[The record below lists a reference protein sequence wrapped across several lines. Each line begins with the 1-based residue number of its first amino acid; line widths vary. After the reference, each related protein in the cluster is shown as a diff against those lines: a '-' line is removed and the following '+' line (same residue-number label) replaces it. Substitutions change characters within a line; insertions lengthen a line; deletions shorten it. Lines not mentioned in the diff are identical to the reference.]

1 MEVEFENGTKL
12 VTCFKKSIFGCNYED
27 GTQFQSPGT
36 INVNI
41 QFGKILNY
49 VEPSVT
55 HSITVKN
62 NPIKIKEIQI
72 KNLPDKNEYM
82 VGDSLDTKD

>member
-1 MEVEFENGTKL
+1 MLYVNKPLNLKKYRLEVEFENGTKL

-55 HSITVKN
+55 HSITR
-62 NPIKIKEIQI
+62 
-72 KNLPDKNEYM
+72 LR
-82 VGDSLDTKD
+82 